1 MKRIIYRIFISSI
14 ILLLSTVI
22 YLSTIGIKTNKFNS
36 KIISQ
41 IKKIDKNLD
50 IKLNELVVLLD
61 PFNLELNAKTL
72 GTDLIYRDKIIEI
85 ENIKSIVSIRSLID
99 GKFSLN
105 GLSISTKPLD
115 IKNLMSFIRLINKN
129 PKIFIAEQFIKKGYV
144 IANIELEFDQNG
156 KIKNNYEIKGL
167 VKNGKINLLKKYDLE
182 KIDYT
187 FEVNSE
193 SFRLNDINLFLNDK
207 NILLPQLVVLKKK
220 DKFSISGK
228 LDNQDTII
236 EKNDIKN
243 FIDEDF
249 LAFDFQKI
257 IFNSK
262 SNFDFDLDKKFRLNN
277 LNLNTEIKLDNL
289 EFKNSLKLN
298 YFFPNIK
305 ENIKLENHLI
315 KLNYSNQELSIS
327 GKGNVFIQDELDQI
341 KYEVI
346 KNKKETNFNAIL
358 DISKNTFLIDFLN
371 FQKLENSNLELKIK
385 GKKT

>member
-14 ILLLSTVI
+14 ILLLSAVI

-144 IANIELEFDQNG
+144 IADIELEFDQNG
-156 KIKNNYEIKGL
+156 NIKNNYEIKGL
-167 VKNGKINLLKKYDLE
+167 VKNGKINLLKKYNLE

-228 LDNQDTII
+228 LDNQDII
-236 EKNDIKN
+236 
-243 FIDEDF
+243 
-249 LAFDFQKI
+249 L
-257 IFNSK
+257 
-262 SNFDFDLDKKFRLNN
+262 LKKM
-277 LNLNTEIKLDNL
+277 I
-289 EFKNSLKLN
+289 
-298 YFFPNIK
+298 
-305 ENIKLENHLI
+305 
-315 KLNYSNQELSIS
+315 
-327 GKGNVFIQDELDQI
+327 
-341 KYEVI
+341 
-346 KNKKETNFNAIL
+346 
-358 DISKNTFLIDFLN
+358 
-371 FQKLENSNLELKIK
+371 LKILLM
-385 GKKT
+385 KTF